1 MSERKKRESATKNKE
16 AEPGARL
23 FTALKKAKR
32 ASEVKSLFFS
42 AVGIEDFDGRGDN
55 DVYGDVLFVF
65 KKEKKIEVY
74 SINGHFII
82 SRNLDSEITEWK
94 LFTNYLFEDFIMLTS
109 YNNRISILNLPDLK
123 EVVSKSGTE
132 HKIEDFEV
140 SEDRSFAMILE

>member
-1 MSERKKRESATKNKE
+1 MFINNRYININSISFSISK
-16 AEPGARL
+16 
-23 FTALKKAKR
+23 FTN
-32 ASEVKSLFFS
+32 
-42 AVGIEDFDGRGDN
+42 I
-55 DVYGDVLFVF
+55 
-65 KKEKKIEVY
+65 
-74 SINGHFII
+74 FII